1 MGKIKITACGS
12 IFMGRKNISSK
23 NGIHGARGPLVE
35 KTAVIQQLKAVS
47 GPSLHNTVYFAPR
60 LGIDGVQS
68 VPKACN
74 AFSFLNF
81 PNDKLRCAVRIDL
94 LHGIANTRESFGRIF
109 GFAAFQ
115 HTDKTFHLGR

>member
-1 MGKIKITACGS
+1 MWQYFYGEEEY
-12 IFMGRKNISSK
+12 IFQKWNT
-23 NGIHGARGPLVE
+23 GARGPLVE

-81 PNDKLRCAVRIDL
+81 PNDKLRCAVRIDI
-94 LHGIANTRESFGRIF
+94 LHGIANTRESFGWIF